1 MEEKI
6 EELTLLLLYLTAWEE
21 PGYAYNNQGEI
32 SEQKF
37 YSSWKGYSFDA
48 LNNLTEKNY
57 LYGSKYKNKSVTLTP
72 EGVKQAKKK
81 KKKYLN

>member
-37 YSSWKGYSFDA
+37 YSSYKGYSFDA
-48 LNNLTEKNY
+48 LNKKKKKNY

-72 EGVKQAKKK
+72 EGVKQAKKLM
-81 KKKYLN
+81 KKYLN